1 MSRRIDPRKFPDY
14 TNRKVVDRHMGELD
28 THGVSRREFLA
39 FASAAA
45 VASMIESAHFTTS
58 SSLSSRS
65 RHAARSCRATS
76 INPSSALTRPRPSAL
91 RI

>member
-45 VASMIESAHFTTS
+45 VASPKTSRTSAAMHWPFS
-58 SSLSSRS
+58 SSL
-65 RHAARSCRATS
+65 
-76 INPSSALTRPRPSAL
+76 PSA
-91 RI
+91 